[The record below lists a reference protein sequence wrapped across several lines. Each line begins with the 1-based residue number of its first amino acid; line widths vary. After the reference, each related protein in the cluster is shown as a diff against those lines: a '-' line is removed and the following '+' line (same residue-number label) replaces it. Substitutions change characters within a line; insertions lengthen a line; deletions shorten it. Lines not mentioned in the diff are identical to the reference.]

1 MDILTLVNNEMQQ
14 PFFDAIVPIIYTIT
28 DAHILFIL
36 TIILLIVAWALK
48 IDKIKKILLIC
59 VIAIF
64 LTSVILGILK
74 LSYISP
80 RPYLTLSNIR
90 LVVRDN
96 GLNSFPSG
104 HIAISMTIISVL
116 IMKIKRHKPLL
127 IILSLIYM
135 VILTFSL
142 LYSGVHY
149 PIDLAV
155 GAVVGVISAVVTVVL
170 SNKYLYRFFN
180 I

>member
-1 MDILTLVNNEMQQ
+1 MDILTFVNNEMQQ

-28 DAHILFIL
+28 DAHILLIL

-64 LTSVILGILK
+64 LTSIILGILK

-104 HIAISMTIISVL
+104 HIAISMTIISVI
-116 IMKIKRHKPLL
+116 IMKIKKRKPLL

-155 GAVVGVISAVVTVVL
+155 GAVVGIISAVVTVVL

>member
-1 MDILTLVNNEMQQ
+1 MDILTFVNNEMQQ
-14 PFFDAIVPIIYTIT
+14 PFFFFLFPIIYTIT
-28 DAHILFIL
+28 DAHILLIL
-36 TIILLIVAWALK
+36 TIILLK

-64 LTSVILGILK
+64 LTSIILGILK

-104 HIAISMTIISVL
+104 HIAISMTIISVI
-116 IMKIKRHKPLL
+116 IMKIKKHKPLL

-155 GAVVGVISAVVTVVL
+155 GAVVGIISAVVTVVL

>member
-104 HIAISMTIISVL
+104 HIAISMTIISVI
-116 IMKIKRHKPLL
+116 IMKIKSHKPLL

-135 VILTFSL
+135 GILTFSL

-155 GAVVGVISAVVTVVL
+155 GAVVGIISAVVTVVL

>member
-1 MDILTLVNNEMQQ
+1 MDILTFVNNEMQQ

-28 DAHILFIL
+28 DAHILLIL

-64 LTSVILGILK
+64 LTSIILGILK

-104 HIAISMTIISVL
+104 HIAISMTIISVI
-116 IMKIKRHKPLL
+116 IMKIKKHKPLL

-155 GAVVGVISAVVTVVL
+155 GAVVGIISAVVTVVL